1 LRCGAS
7 GILKTKAGIRGDAS
21 DSCLGSVSLRR
32 FWEKN
37 YPNFESAFGIP
48 KEAFLL
54 KTRTTKN
61 KKILFACIF
70 WGVLFLGFFWVPL
83 LFPEKSQGAFLGE
96 EEKPQIWVVNPWIYH
111 VASFIGG
118 EEVSVHPLLDW
129 EGQALFSE
137 KNFIPPG
144 GFVLAL
150 DQKEAD
156 KIPLAYELQNFRSL
170 FRDIP
175 VLRGKTNPMY
185 LDPPT
190 MSLLGQKVLITLAS
204 LFPQHYIYF
213 QRNLAEFESRLESTV
228 DIGRK
233 MLHPVGI
240 VNFSGSYALWIRAAS
255 LQEIRPSPEKMSRI
269 LKEEGN
275 LLLGQTLETSLEKG
289 HVVVTDESMPLEIQ
303 EIVKQ
308 QRNGIVLLLPPLL
321 EDSGDFFL
329 FLYEQYLAILN
340 RHNQLQRKS

>member
-1 LRCGAS
+1 M
-7 GILKTKAGIRGDAS
+7 
-21 DSCLGSVSLRR
+21 DSCLGSVVFRR
-32 FWEKN
+32 FGEKSS
-37 YPNFESAFGIP
+37 PNFRRALGVP

-54 KTRTTKN
+54 ETRKTKN
-61 KKILFACIF
+61 RKLLFACIF
-70 WGVLFLGFFWVPL
+70 WGVLFLGFFWVSL
-83 LFPEKSQGAFLGE
+83 LFPEKSYGTLLGE
-96 EEKPQIWVVNPWIYH
+96 EEKPQIWVVNPWLYH
-111 VASFIGG
+111 VVSFIGG
-118 EEVSVHPLLDW
+118 DEVLVHPLLDW

-137 KNFIPPG
+137 KNFISPG

-156 KIPLAYELQNFRSL
+156 EIPLAYELQNFRSL

-175 VLRGKTNPMY
+175 VLRGKTNSMY

-204 LFPQHYIYF
+204 LFPQHYTYF

-233 MLHPVGI
+233 MLYPVGI
-240 VNFSGSYALWIRAAS
+240 INFSGSYALWIRAAS
-255 LQEIRPSPEKMSRI
+255 FQEIRPSAEKMSRI
-269 LKEEGN
+269 LEDEGN

-329 FLYEQYLAILN
+329 FLYDQYLAILN
-340 RHNQLQRKS
+340 RHNQLQRKSEIL

>member
-1 LRCGAS
+1 V
-7 GILKTKAGIRGDAS
+7 T
-21 DSCLGSVSLRR
+21 
-32 FWEKN
+32 
-37 YPNFESAFGIP
+37 
-48 KEAFLL
+48 
-54 KTRTTKN
+54 
-61 KKILFACIF
+61 
-70 WGVLFLGFFWVPL
+70 
-83 LFPEKSQGAFLGE
+83 
-96 EEKPQIWVVNPWIYH
+96 
-111 VASFIGG
+111 SFIGG
-118 EEVSVHPLLDW
+118 DEVSVHPLLDW
-129 EGQALFSE
+129 EGQALLSE

-156 KIPLAYELQNFRSL
+156 EIPLAYELQNFRSL

-190 MSLLGQKVLITLAS
+190 MSLLGQKVLIT
-204 LFPQHYIYF
+204 
-213 QRNLAEFESRLESTV
+213 LAEFESRLESTV

-303 EIVKQ
+303 EIVRQ
-308 QRNGIVLLLPPLL
+308 QRNGVVILLPSLL
-321 EDSGDFFL
+321 EEPGDFFL

-340 RHNQLQRKS
+340 RHNQLQRKSEVL

>member
-1 LRCGAS
+1 M
-7 GILKTKAGIRGDAS
+7 
-21 DSCLGSVSLRR
+21 
-32 FWEKN
+32 
-37 YPNFESAFGIP
+37 
-48 KEAFLL
+48 
-54 KTRTTKN
+54 KTRKTTN
-61 KKILFACIF
+61 RKILFACIL
-70 WGVLFLGFFWVPL
+70 WGALFFGFFGVSPFFSERSQATPL
-83 LFPEKSQGAFLGE
+83 
-96 EEKPQIWVVNPWIYH
+96 EEKERPQVWVVNPWIYH

-118 EEVSVHPLLDW
+118 DEVSVHPLLDW
-129 EGQALFSE
+129 RGEALFSE
-137 KNFIPPG
+137 KTFIPPG

-156 KIPLAYELQNFRSL
+156 EIPLAYELQNFRSL